1 MNSDFIVV
9 DTEGNPLLREL
20 AVIDSQGTLI
30 YHAFVDE
37 HLENKTV
44 RVNRFPLSEIL
55 TRFQSL
61 ARGQRVI
68 FHNSQ
73 HDLEVLHYS
82 SARVGLSWS
91 TPASTCT
98 VKLAQSLLPNLASYS
113 LEYLS
118 KHLHLRLHN
127 RLFHPD
133 LAHDAS
139 YDAAFTHL
147 LYRHLMQIQLKSTL
161 QSLPNPFGTSRVDNP
176 FQTHKDRR
184 QIYAPEFELLK
195 SILQDIK
202 LDPNHQS
209 RGAVVVGEPGSGKT
223 HLMMRLAKELL
234 STHRLLFIRQ
244 PNNPDTVLFH
254 VYSRILESLV
264 EQVDGT
270 DYTQLDYLLANS
282 FAAILRAEP
291 NPTFKEQFILGALS
305 ENDLDRLGAE
315 GTAKKL
321 NYWKTI
327 EARVSRWWLENHAAA
342 GYSLSILKGIVKYC
356 SYTNP
361 RYRERVT
368 RWLSGSAI
376 SAEEAAEVGLESWQ
390 DDLAP
395 ATFSLEAMTVLS
407 KLSVLDEPL
416 IVVFDQLE
424 GLGLPHNR
432 DILLQFGEAVKE
444 IFTHVNNSLVIV
456 NLFPDRW
463 EQFRQVFDGSIVDRL
478 SQYQLQLRRPS
489 SEQLKQILAVRLE
502 GQEVRL
508 EELFDPDELENILGQ
523 PSIRAALNRAADY
536 YRHKIHG
543 IALPLVYEPS
553 TSQPPSDPMQRKLQA
568 LEETVA
574 ALQQQVAIISQRLE
588 MPDSGVPAVTSLSP
602 VEISHESV
610 STLSPEEEM
619 VLQYLEQQ
627 RPELEREYER
637 FAVISDS
644 DDLGKL
650 VAIAEAFKC
659 LRTFETSF
667 LRLQKRKIPEHL
679 VIRTRTPRVVG
690 FLHTES
696 GTGFTARIGN
706 FNQLVVAHPEL
717 RFGLFRDA
725 RLPEPRGKVG
735 KRHIEQL
742 RHCPNGEFVLL
753 DRETRLQLELLYK
766 LVVDVQNRDLEVD
779 LPTALQVVLAREKRH
794 WLTQLFDRTAA

>member
-1 MNSDFIVV
+1 M
-9 DTEGNPLLREL
+9 RL
-20 AVIDSQGTLI
+20 AQTLI
-30 YHAFVDE
+30 
-37 HLENKTV
+37 
-44 RVNRFPLSEIL
+44 
-55 TRFQSL
+55 
-61 ARGQRVI
+61 
-68 FHNSQ
+68 
-73 HDLEVLHYS
+73 
-82 SARVGLSWS
+82 
-91 TPASTCT
+91 
-98 VKLAQSLLPNLASYS
+98 PNLESHS

-118 KHLHLRLHN
+118 KHLQLRQHN

-139 YDAAFTHL
+139 YDAAFTYL
-147 LYRHLMQIQLKSTL
+147 LYRHLMDLQLKSTL
-161 QSLPNPFGTSRVDNP
+161 KSLPNPFGTSRVDNP
-176 FQTHKDRR
+176 FQNHSDRR
-184 QIYAPEFELLK
+184 QVYAPEFELLK

-234 STHRLLFIRQ
+234 STNRLLFVRQ

-254 VYSRILESLV
+254 VYSRMLESLV
-264 EQVDGT
+264 EQVEGT
-270 DYTQLDYLLANS
+270 SYTQLDFLLANS
-282 FAAILRAEP
+282 FASILRQEP
-291 NPTFKEQFILGALS
+291 NPTQKERVILEAL
-305 ENDLDRLGAE
+305 EERDLNRLGAE
-315 GTAKKL
+315 GTGKKRD
-321 NYWKTI
+321 YWKTI
-327 EARVSRWWLENHAAA
+327 EARASQWWLDNHSAA
-342 GYSLSILKGIVKYC
+342 GYSLQILKGIVKYC
-356 SYTNP
+356 SYTDP

-368 RWLSGSAI
+368 RWLSGSAL
-376 SAEEAAEVGLESWQ
+376 SPEDAAEVGLESWQ
-390 DDLAP
+390 EDMTP
-395 ATFSLEAMTVLS
+395 ATFSLEAMAVLS

-416 IVVFDQLE
+416 ILVFDQLE

-444 IFTHVNNSLVIV
+444 IFTHVTNSLAIV

-463 EQFRQVFDGSIVDRL
+463 EQFRQVFDGSIVDRF
-478 SQYQLQLRRPS
+478 SQYQLHLRRPS
-489 SEQLKQILAVRLE
+489 PQQVQEILAVRLE
-502 GQEVRL
+502 GMEVGL
-508 EELFDPDELENILGQ
+508 GELFEPEELDNIIGQ
-523 PSIRAALNRAADY
+523 TSIRAALNRAADY

-543 IALPLVYEPS
+543 ISLPLVYEPS
-553 TSQPPSDPMQRKLQA
+553 TSQTRSDPMLHKLQA

-574 ALQQQVAIISQRLE
+574 TLQKKVAAISQRL
-588 MPDSGVPAVTSLSP
+588 DISSNDLPAPARVSR
-602 VEISHESV
+602 VEIADEAVSV
-610 STLSPEEEM
+610 RSPAEEM

-679 VIRTRTPRVVG
+679 VIRTHKPRVVG

-696 GTGFTARIGN
+696 GTSFTARISN
-706 FNQLVVAHPEL
+706 FNQLVVAHPQL

-735 KRHIEQL
+735 KQHIERL
-742 RHCPNGEFVLL
+742 CNCPNGEFVLL

-766 LVVDVQNRDLEVD
+766 LVVDVQNRDLEVE
-779 LPTALQVVLAREKRH
+779 LPTALEVVVAQEKRH
-794 WLTQLFDRTAA
+794 WFTKLFDHSDV